1 MYVCVFFLVINKAY
15 PLNEMMNCINHF
27 SCSVSN
33 LGLDLQ
39 DIHASSEYVSSK
51 AISPKKSK

>member
-1 MYVCVFFLVINKAY
+1 MCVFFLVINKAY